1 MQLQDLLTVVCAA
14 VLPELVTPLVNTT
27 LSQGGSHMFVCA
39 AVADPRPVFTFRF
52 NGERIT
58 FNNSKYTLVTNSTH
72 GTLTVFN
79 LQGSDEGTYT
89 CSASNRYGSV
99 STAAVLTV
107 QGVFGFECVYRKFIY
122 TIDSLANTVC
132 LSCPDTKTLNDILT
146 LSQFPPHLLSL
157 LLLSVML

>member
-1 MQLQDLLTVVCAA
+1 MCVICTYVPMYVYSTIALVNTNCYVPSYAA
-14 VLPELVTPLVNTT
+14 VVPEIVTPLVNTT
-27 LSQGGSHMFVCA
+27 LAQGGSHMFVCA

-58 FNNSKYTLVTNSTH
+58 TNNSKYTLVTNSTH

-107 QGVFGFECVYRKFIY
+107 QGVFGLGFGDWICVAFW
-122 TIDSLANTVC
+122 
-132 LSCPDTKTLNDILT
+132 
-146 LSQFPPHLLSL
+146 
-157 LLLSVML
+157 

>member
-1 MQLQDLLTVVCAA
+1 
-14 VLPELVTPLVNTT
+14 
-27 LSQGGSHMFVCA
+27 MFVCA

-132 LSCPDTKTLNDILT
+132 LSCPDTETLNDILT

>member
-1 MQLQDLLTVVCAA
+1 MHSTIALVNTNCYVPSYAA
-14 VLPELVTPLVNTT
+14 VVPEIVTALVNTT
-27 LSQGGSHMFVCA
+27 QAQGGSHMFVCA

-58 FNNSKYTLVTNSTH
+58 TNNSKYTLITNSTH

-107 QGVFGFECVYRKFIY
+107 QGGFWCMHNCSELGRK
-122 TIDSLANTVC
+122 L
-132 LSCPDTKTLNDILT
+132 K
-146 LSQFPPHLLSL
+146 
-157 LLLSVML
+157 SVD

>member
-1 MQLQDLLTVVCAA
+1 MCVHSTIALVNTNCYVPSYAA
-14 VLPELVTPLVNTT
+14 VVPEIVTTLVNTT
-27 LSQGGSHMFVCA
+27 LVQGSSHMFVCA

-58 FNNSKYTLVTNSTH
+58 TNNSKYTLVTNSTH

-107 QGVFGFECVYRKFIY
+107 QGVFGLVCGRGWEGGAQSECICLH
-122 TIDSLANTVC
+122 DVC
-132 LSCPDTKTLNDILT
+132 P
-146 LSQFPPHLLSL
+146 
-157 LLLSVML
+157 

>member
-1 MQLQDLLTVVCAA
+1 MCVICTCVPMYVHSTIALVNTNCYVPSYAA
-14 VLPELVTPLVNTT
+14 VVLEIVTTLVNTT
-27 LSQGGSHMFVCA
+27 LAQGGSHMFVCA

-58 FNNSKYTLVTNSTH
+58 TNSSKYTLVTNSTH

-107 QGVFGFECVYRKFIY
+107 QGVFG
-122 TIDSLANTVC
+122 
-132 LSCPDTKTLNDILT
+132 
-146 LSQFPPHLLSL
+146 
-157 LLLSVML
+157 

>member
-1 MQLQDLLTVVCAA
+1 MCVICTYMSMYVHSTIAQVNTNCYVPSYAA
-14 VLPELVTPLVNTT
+14 VVPEIVTTLVNTT
-27 LSQGGSHMFVCA
+27 LAQAGSHMFVCA

-58 FNNSKYTLVTNSTH
+58 TNNSKYTLVTNSTH

-79 LQGSDEGTYT
+79 LQGSDEGSYT

-107 QGVFGFECVYRKFIY
+107 QGVFGLGFEDLICVAFW
-122 TIDSLANTVC
+122 
-132 LSCPDTKTLNDILT
+132 
-146 LSQFPPHLLSL
+146 
-157 LLLSVML
+157 

>member
-1 MQLQDLLTVVCAA
+1 MCVICTYAPMYVHSTIAQVNTNCYMPSYAA
-14 VLPELVTPLVNTT
+14 VVPEIMTTLVNTT
-27 LSQGGSHMFVCA
+27 LAQGDSHMFVCA

-58 FNNSKYTLVTNSTH
+58 TNNSKYTLVTSNTH

-99 STAAVLTV
+99 STSAVLTV
-107 QGVFGFECVYRKFIY
+107 QGVFGLGFGDWICVVFW
-122 TIDSLANTVC
+122 
-132 LSCPDTKTLNDILT
+132 
-146 LSQFPPHLLSL
+146 
-157 LLLSVML
+157 